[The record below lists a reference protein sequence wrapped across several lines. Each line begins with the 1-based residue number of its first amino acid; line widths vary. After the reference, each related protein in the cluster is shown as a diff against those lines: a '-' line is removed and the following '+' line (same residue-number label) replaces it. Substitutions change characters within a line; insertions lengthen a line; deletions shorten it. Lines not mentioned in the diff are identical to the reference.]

1 MASIIRIKRSSTN
14 GNPATLGAGELAY
27 SALSGT
33 LANGGDRLYI
43 GMGTETSGN
52 ATNHFVIGGKY
63 FTDMMDHATG
73 TLTASSAVLVDANS
87 KVDVFNVDNL
97 RLDSNTISSTD
108 TNGNITLDPNGTG
121 YVEIIGTNAVVLPV
135 GTTLQ
140 RGPANQGAI
149 RFNTSSSTF
158 EGYDGSQWGSLGG
171 VKSVDGLT
179 YITAEATP
187 GASDDTIRFYNNG
200 VLTAY
205 IDPTTFRIGSTI
217 VTQIDNTTASTT
229 SANGA
234 LTVVGGV
241 GIGGALNVGGA
252 LGVTG
257 NTVLNSNVTLV
268 GSNTAAQ
275 EFFKIQNASG
285 TDKFSV
291 DSATGNTS
299 IAGEL
304 SVTGNATFG
313 NMTIGDIIAGD
324 LAVNGGDFTTTATTF
339 NFLTGTATTVNL
351 ATAATTL
358 SIGAGTGTTTV
369 NNTTFAVTNN
379 ATVGGTLGVTG
390 DVTFNAN
397 VTLVG
402 SDTSAT
408 ELLKIK
414 NGSGVDKFVVDSAS
428 GNTSIA
434 GTLGVT
440 GTTSLVG
447 DTTLTGDLAVNG
459 GDITTTAA
467 TFNLLDTTAS
477 TINFAG
483 AATALTIGGTTG
495 TTTIRNTTV
504 AITNNATVGGT
515 LGVTG
520 NTTLSGTLGVTGDTT
535 LTGDLAVNGGDLT
548 TTAGTFN
555 LLNATATTINFAG
568 AATTLSI
575 AANSGTTTV
584 NNALTVTGATT
595 LSSTLQVNGAATIGQ
610 SGTRVATTVY
620 GTTFNITG
628 SDSSTI
634 GVTAGAAQA
643 KTLTIVASNSVGDAS
658 LDINVDDT
666 AELDATT
673 ISLDATDSSN
683 FSMTANSASTK
694 ILTIDANNTGAGEG
708 NIAVGSANTDNVVIT
723 SSTKTDLTSA
733 EVEING
739 ATTVDINSSGTLTV
753 DATTSATITTP
764 ITTINSDTV
773 TIRGT
778 EGSGDTSAVTITG
791 SLDVD
796 NIKLDGNTIST
807 TDGSNT
813 IYIDPA
819 PSGSAGLVVIEG
831 NLQVNGTQTT
841 VNSTTV
847 TIDDP
852 IFVLGG
858 DTAPTSDDNLDRGI
872 EYQWHNG
879 TSAKI
884 GFFGYDDSASEFVFV
899 PDATDTA
906 GVISGTLGAVAFG
919 TARLDGTTAS
929 TTTSNGALTV
939 AGGVG
944 IGGQLNVAG
953 ATNKFTA
960 NTASTSTSTGAVV
973 ITGGIGV
980 GESMYIGNDIIGAGA
995 ATSMI
1000 DGFDIDGGTY

>member
-33 LANGGDRLYI
+33 LSNGGDRLYI
-43 GMGTETSGN
+43 GMGAETSGN
-52 ATNHFVIGGKY
+52 AANHFVIGGKY
-63 FTDMMDHATG
+63 FTDMMDHTTG

-97 RLDSNTISSTD
+97 TLDGNTISSTD
-108 TNGNITLDPNGTG
+108 TNGNITLDPSGTG

-140 RGPANQGAI
+140 RGPANQGAV
-149 RFNTSSSTF
+149 RFNTSTSTF

-187 GASDDTIRFYNNG
+187 AASDDTIRFYNNG

-217 VTQIDNTTASTT
+217 ITQIDNTTASTT

-339 NFLTGTATTVNL
+339 NFLTSTAATVNL

-390 DVTFNAN
+390 DVT
-397 VTLVG
+397 
-402 SDTSAT
+402 
-408 ELLKIK
+408 
-414 NGSGVDKFVVDSAS
+414 
-428 GNTSIA
+428 
-434 GTLGVT
+434 
-440 GTTSLVG
+440 
-447 DTTLTGDLAVNG
+447 LTGDLAVNG
-459 GDITTTAA
+459 GDITTSAA
-467 TFNLLDTTAS
+467 TFNLINTNATTV
-477 TINFAG
+477 NFAG
-483 AATALTIGGTTG
+483 AATALSIG
-495 TTTIRNTTV
+495 
-504 AITNNATVGGT
+504 A
-515 LGVTG
+515 VT
-520 NTTLSGTLGVTGDTT
+520 
-535 LTGDLAVNGGDLT
+535 
-548 TTAGTFN
+548 
-555 LLNATATTINFAG
+555 
-568 AATTLSI
+568 
-575 AANSGTTTV
+575 GTTTV
-584 NNALTVTGATT
+584 NNALTVTGVTT
-595 LSSTLQVNGAATIGQ
+595 LSSTLQVNGATTIGQ
-610 SGTRVATTVY
+610 PGTPVATTVY
-620 GTTFNITG
+620 GTAVNITG
-628 SDSSTI
+628 TDSSTI
-634 GVTAGAAQA
+634 GINAGAAQA
-643 KTLTIVASNSVGDAS
+643 KTLTIVATNSVGDAS

-683 FSMTANSASTK
+683 FSMTSNSASNKT
-694 ILTIDANNTGAGEG
+694 LTIDASNSGAGEG
-708 NIAVGSANTDNVVIT
+708 NIAVGSANTDQVIIT

-739 ATTVDINSSGTLTV
+739 VTTVDINSSGTLTA

-773 TIRGT
+773 TIRGV
-778 EGSGDTSAVTITG
+778 EGSGDLAAVTIAG

-807 TDGSNT
+807 TDGSNV

-819 PSGSAGLVVIEG
+819 PTGSTGLVVIEG

-872 EYQWHNG
+872 EFNWHNG

-919 TARLDGTTAS
+919 TLRLDGTTVS
-929 TTTSNGALTV
+929 TTTNTGALTV

-953 ATNKFTA
+953 DTNKFTA
-960 NTASTSTSTGAVV
+960 STASTSTSTGAVV

-980 GESMYIGNDIIGAGA
+980 GGTMYIGNDIVGAGA

>member
-121 YVEIIGTNAVVLPV
+121 YVEIIGTNAIVLPV

-179 YITAEATP
+179 YITAESVP
-187 GASDDTIRFYNNG
+187 GASDDTLSFVTDGTERFF
-200 VLTAY
+200 
-205 IDPTTFRIGSTI
+205 IDKDSAEFDSSVVVRIDSITSSSS
-217 VTQIDNTTASTT
+217 STT
-229 SANGA
+229 GA
-234 LTVVGGV
+234 LVVAGGV
-241 GIGGALNVGGA
+241 GIGGSLNIGTN

-257 NTVLNSNVTLV
+257 TS
-268 GSNTAAQ
+268 S
-275 EFFKIQNASG
+275 F
-285 TDKFSV
+285 TD
-291 DSATGNTS
+291 N
-299 IAGEL
+299 
-304 SVTGNATFG
+304 
-313 NMTIGDIIAGD
+313 
-324 LAVNGGDFTTTATTF
+324 
-339 NFLTGTATTVNL
+339 
-351 ATAATTL
+351 
-358 SIGAGTGTTTV
+358 
-369 NNTTFAVTNN
+369 
-379 ATVGGTLGVTG
+379 
-390 DVTFNAN
+390 VTFNAN

-408 ELLKIK
+408 EFLKIK

-447 DTTLTGDLAVNG
+447 DATLTGDLAVNG

-575 AANSGTTTV
+575 GANSGTTTV

-595 LSSTLQVNGAATIGQ
+595 LSSTLQVNGATTIGQ

-628 SDSSTI
+628 SDNSTI
-634 GVTAGAAQA
+634 GVTAGAAQT

-694 ILTIDANNTGAGEG
+694 TLTIDAVNIGAGEG
-708 NIAVGSANTDNVVIT
+708 NIAVGSASTDKVIIT

-753 DATTSATITTP
+753 DATTSATFTTP
-764 ITTINSDTV
+764 STTINSDTV

-807 TDGSNT
+807 TDGSNV

-819 PSGSAGLVVIEG
+819 PVGSTGLVVIEG

-872 EYQWHNG
+872 EFNWHNG

-980 GESMYIGNDIIGAGA
+980 GESMYIGNDIVGAGP
-995 ATSMI
+995 ATSAI